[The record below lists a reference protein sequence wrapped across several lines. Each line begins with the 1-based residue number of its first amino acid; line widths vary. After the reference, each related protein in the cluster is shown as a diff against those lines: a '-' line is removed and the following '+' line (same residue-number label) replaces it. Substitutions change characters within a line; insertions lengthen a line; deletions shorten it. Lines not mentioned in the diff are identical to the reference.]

1 MEKKEKGFNLKLY
14 ATAAF
19 FAVLAALVLIT
30 VFTFKAKYTAYHPEE
45 VARNYVDTIAQTGD
59 GYNAYKNALISKSQ
73 KYGDFIRA
81 YYMNPVIYRDTAYKP
96 GDDIKKCGYKGYNEE
111 SYMGEKSKNDDG
123 SLQGQVYKNA
133 LISKSQKYGDFIRA
147 YYMNP
152 VIYRDTAYKPG
163 DDIKKCGY
171 KGYNEESYMGE
182 KSKNDDGSLQGQV
195 IDTMY
200 DYYVELAANG
210 WDDYDTIFTSYFA
223 KLTEVRKAVFGDD
236 YMTDEIMFTVLE
248 GNVMKY
254 GQSLTGTE
262 DEFDKNTG
270 NQTSF
275 KSIGAYQ
282 TAYGEDYKFTT
293 AVKAEKEMDLAA
305 YKSALSAET
314 LATYGV
320 QAADIGAVKCYTVT
334 VSTEDGKAV
343 AEADV
348 VVAQIKNSWYVDNTA
363 TDTSSLY
370 GFYK

>member
-45 VARNYVDTIAQTGD
+45 VARNYVDAIAQTGD
-59 GYNAYKNALISKSQ
+59 GYNA
-73 KYGDFIRA
+73 
-81 YYMNPVIYRDTAYKP
+81 
-96 GDDIKKCGYKGYNEE
+96 
-111 SYMGEKSKNDDG
+111 
-123 SLQGQVYKNA
+123 YKNA

>member
-14 ATAAF
+14 ATAAI

-123 SLQGQVYKNA
+123 SLQW
-133 LISKSQKYGDFIRA
+133 
-147 YYMNP
+147 
-152 VIYRDTAYKPG
+152 
-163 DDIKKCGY
+163 
-171 KGYNEESYMGE
+171 
-182 KSKNDDGSLQGQV
+182 QV

-343 AEADV
+343 TEADV
-348 VVAQIKNSWYVDNTA
+348 VVAQIKNSLYVDNTA

>member
-19 FAVLAALVLIT
+19 FAVLAALVLIM

-59 GYNAYKNALISKSQ
+59 GYNA
-73 KYGDFIRA
+73 
-81 YYMNPVIYRDTAYKP
+81 
-96 GDDIKKCGYKGYNEE
+96 
-111 SYMGEKSKNDDG
+111 
-123 SLQGQVYKNA
+123 YKNA

>member
-1 MEKKEKGFNLKLY
+1 MEKKEKGFILKLY

-45 VARNYVDTIAQTGD
+45 VARNYADTIAQTGD
-59 GYNAYKNALISKSQ
+59 GYNA
-73 KYGDFIRA
+73 
-81 YYMNPVIYRDTAYKP
+81 
-96 GDDIKKCGYKGYNEE
+96 
-111 SYMGEKSKNDDG
+111 
-123 SLQGQVYKNA
+123 YKNA

>member
-59 GYNAYKNALISKSQ
+59 GYNA
-73 KYGDFIRA
+73 
-81 YYMNPVIYRDTAYKP
+81 
-96 GDDIKKCGYKGYNEE
+96 
-111 SYMGEKSKNDDG
+111 
-123 SLQGQVYKNA
+123 YKNA

-334 VSTEDGKAV
+334 VSTEDGKTV

>member
-45 VARNYVDTIAQTGD
+45 VARNYADTIAQTGD
-59 GYNAYKNALISKSQ
+59 GYNA
-73 KYGDFIRA
+73 
-81 YYMNPVIYRDTAYKP
+81 
-96 GDDIKKCGYKGYNEE
+96 
-111 SYMGEKSKNDDG
+111 
-123 SLQGQVYKNA
+123 YKNA

-343 AEADV
+343 TEADV

>member
-1 MEKKEKGFNLKLY
+1 MDKKEKGFNLKLY
-14 ATAAF
+14 AAAAF
-19 FAVLAALVLIT
+19 FAVLAVLVLIT

-111 SYMGEKSKNDDG
+111 ACMGEKSKNDDG
-123 SLQGQVYKNA
+123 A
-133 LISKSQKYGDFIRA
+133 
-147 YYMNP
+147 
-152 VIYRDTAYKPG
+152 
-163 DDIKKCGY
+163 
-171 KGYNEESYMGE
+171 
-182 KSKNDDGSLQGQV
+182 LQGQV

-200 DYYVELAANG
+200 DYYVELVADG
-210 WDDYDTIFTSYFA
+210 WDDYDTIFTKYFA
-223 KLTEVRKAVFGDD
+223 KLIEVRREVFGDD
-236 YMTDEIMFTVLE
+236 YMTDEIMFTALE
-248 GNVMKY
+248 GNVLKY
-254 GQSLTGTE
+254 GESLTGTE

-293 AVKAEKEMDLAA
+293 AVKAEKEMDLAS
-305 YKSALSAET
+305 YKSGLSAET

-320 QAADIGAVKCYTVT
+320 QADDISAVKGYTVT
-334 VSTEDGKAV
+334 VSTEDGKVV
-343 AEADV
+343 AESEV
-348 VVAQIKNSWYVDNTA
+348 VVAQIKNSWYVDNTE
-363 TDTSSLY
+363 TDTSLLY